1 MIINEKYYIHKN
13 QDGTYAIWTID
24 DMYKMTNDMATKQ
37 QAEKLL
43 SIMPNTI
50 LNNLIKENINDNRR

>member
-1 MIINEKYYIHKN
+1 MVNNPKYYIHKN
-13 QDGTYAIWTID
+13 SNGTYAIWTID
-24 DMYKMTNDMATKQ
+24 DMYKMTNDIATKQ

-50 LNNLIKENINDNRR
+50 LNNLIKENTNDNRR

>member
-1 MIINEKYYIHKN
+1 MVNNPKYYIHTN
-13 QDGTYAIWTID
+13 SNGTYAIWTID
-24 DMYKMTNDMATKQ
+24 DMYKMTNDIATKQ

-50 LNNLIKENINDNRR
+50 LNNLIKENTNDNRR

>member
-1 MIINEKYYIHKN
+1 MVSNSKYYIHKN
-13 QDGTYAIWTID
+13 SNGTYAIWTTD
-24 DMYKMTNDMATKQ
+24 DMYKMTNDVATKQ

-50 LNNLIKENINDNRR
+50 INNLIKENINDNRR

>member
-1 MIINEKYYIHKN
+1 MVSNPKYYIHKN
-13 QDGTYAIWTID
+13 SNGTYAIWTID
-24 DMYKMTNDMATKQ
+24 DMYKMTTDIATKQ

-50 LNNLIKENINDNRR
+50 LNNLIKENTNDNRR

>member
-1 MIINEKYYIHKN
+1 MVSNLKYYIHKN
-13 QDGTYAIWTID
+13 SNGTYAIWTID
-24 DMYKMTNDMATKQ
+24 DMYKMTNDIATKQ

-50 LNNLIKENINDNRR
+50 LNNLIKENTNDNRR

>member
-1 MIINEKYYIHKN
+1 MVSNPKYYIHKN
-13 QDGTYAIWTID
+13 SNGTYAIWTID
-24 DMYKMTNDMATKQ
+24 DMYKMKTDIATKQ

-50 LNNLIKENINDNRR
+50 LNNLIKENTNDNRR